1 MLDFMLKVFSSVL
14 GMNLRDHHDI
24 PFALPLLFFMF
35 LGFVISMIV
44 LKFIPVEEEQGSE

>member
-44 LKFIPVEEEQGSE
+44 LKFIPVKEEQGSE